1 MTSRDGLNFKRWGE
15 ALVRPGLQPERW
27 ETRNNM
33 TAWGLVETVN
43 YLPTA
48 PKELSIFVSEGY
60 YGDENVRLRR
70 FTLRVDGFVS
80 ACAPL
85 KGGEL
90 ITRPFVFEGGALS
103 LNISTSAAGSARV
116 EVQDAEGKAIEGY
129 ALNDCDEIYGDDLER
144 IVTWKGRADVQSLS
158 GQTVRLRFALS
169 DADLYGL
176 QFTPLPD

>member
-1 MTSRDGLNFKRWGE
+1 M
-15 ALVRPGLQPERW
+15 RPGLQPERW

-33 TAWGLVETVN
+33 TAWGMVETAN

-60 YGDENVRLRR
+60 YGNENVRLRR
-70 FTLRVDGFVS
+70 FALRVDGFVS
-80 ACAPL
+80 VRAPL

-90 ITRPFVFEGGALS
+90 VTRPFTFEGGALS

-116 EVQDAEGKAIEGY
+116 ELQDADSRPIEGY
-129 ALNDCDEIYGDDLER
+129 ALSDCDEIYGDDLER
-144 IVTWKGRADVQSLS
+144 MVMWKGRADVRALA

-169 DADLYGL
+169 DADLYSL
-176 QFTPLPD
+176 QFTPLPN